1 MRVADACRFNSS
13 SSSSPPPKKNPP
25 TTLQDAVQRARILKV
40 ILRNENVLG
49 GKASTRTAFSSSC
62 QSTLLSHNT
71 YFLFLLLCRCPGT
84 WTWPSSPRPRT
95 AIPAATCASCVAS
108 PPRAHCG
115 TPSNRTT
122 GDRRGRAVRAT
133 PRTRCAAGSG
143 GAVEGWG
150 VGGGDGAAKQAQ
162 THSHGTE
169 RGGEDRQTQTQTQTL
184 THSLCARFKGVSM
197 RALAMRDFVSAR
209 RTVESALTD
218 ATVAPAVAAEG
229 VRSLD

>member
-1 MRVADACRFNSS
+1 MAKLATATDGYSGSDLRELCRVAA
-13 SSSSPPPKKNPP
+13 
-25 TTLQDAVQRARILKV
+25 TRA
-40 ILRNENVLG
+40 LRHSI
-49 GKASTRTAFSSSC
+49 K
-62 QSTLLSHNT
+62 SH
-71 YFLFLLLCRCPGT
+71 
-84 WTWPSSPRPRT
+84 
-95 AIPAATCASCVAS
+95 
-108 PPRAHCG
+108 H
-115 TPSNRTT
+115 
-122 GDRRGRAVRAT
+122 RRQAR
-133 PRTRCAAGSG
+133 AGSEGNAEDQVCCWEWWNCG
-143 GAVEGWG
+143 GLG